1 MEINIFIEILILGF
15 ILNKL
20 KLNPS
25 KKQKN
30 WRIRRKCKASMKQE
44 FRNMESAPV
53 LQAIV
58 GIATIL
64 WHFYIEL
71 ADYSLN

>member
-1 MEINIFIEILILGF
+1 METNIFIEILILGF
-15 ILNKL
+15 ILNKS
-20 KLNPS
+20 KLNRS

-30 WRIRRKCKASMKQE
+30 WRIRRKCEASMKKE

-53 LQAIV
+53 LKAIV

-64 WHFYIEL
+64 WHFY
-71 ADYSLN
+71 LN